1 MPFSLNEIFDLL
13 NRIASHKLSKEC
25 GYNDTKNRYS
35 RTKNYRTNYAVLI
48 SIHTQIWG
56 RIDYATALSAEVSG
70 LVWKVIEIV
79 GESKESFADAVRNAI
94 DEAGKTVKEMQWFE
108 ATSFRGS
115 IQGSKVSQF
124 RAVVKIGFKVE
135 RSANSRLI

>member
-1 MPFSLNEIFDLL
+1 
-13 NRIASHKLSKEC
+13 
-25 GYNDTKNRYS
+25 
-35 RTKNYRTNYAVLI
+35 
-48 SIHTQIWG
+48 
-56 RIDYATALSAEVSG
+56 

-94 DEAGKTVKEMQWFE
+94 EEAGKTVKQMQWFE

-124 RAVVKIGFKVE
+124 QAVVRIGFKVE
-135 RSANSRLI
+135 RSAKLRQV